1 MISHYFRY
9 LDWKIEKAELHIVEE
24 VSSSDR
30 VVRGEVY
37 EKKWPLVRLGKK
49 RFEKGPLK
57 LTLGTKGGG
66 VDAGLGIMSV
76 ILERGD

>member
-9 LDWKIEKAELHIVEE
+9 LDWKIEIHEVHVAEES
-24 VSSSDR
+24 SSSDR

-57 LTLGTKGGG
+57 LTLGTKGG
-66 VDAGLGIMSV
+66 VDSGLGIMSV